1 MGNNKEY
8 DQTIG
13 RAEETLDRIRDN
25 QIPAHPKTYEVIYT
39 HLSGAN
45 KELSAAI
52 EEMNEKYGRVSP
64 GQILHL
70 HETYVTNNHL
80 GEKVDDIGEQITH
93 EASLLENTIK
103 KSHGLSQEFGES
115 LKQAAS
121 DLEIDLDQENLQKL
135 IKRVSLETLAV
146 ENQNQKLIEQL
157 NAAQIGIK
165 NLHKNLAEV
174 REESLMDQLTMIGN
188 RRHFDRSLASAIK
201 KYKMT
206 IEPLCLVMADIDHFK
221 LFNDK
226 WGHQTGDQVLK
237 LVAMAIK
244 GNVKVIDVPCRYGG
258 EEFAIILP
266 NTTLEQGRTV
276 ANRIRMSVAKR
287 DVVKRSTSENLGKIT
302 ISSGVALLQPDD
314 TPESLIYRADRSLYN
329 AKDAGRNQVMTEYDT
344 ADNKVAASK

>member
-1 MGNNKEY
+1 MSNNTEF
-8 DQTIG
+8 DLTID
-13 RAEETLDRIRDN
+13 RAEETLSRIRDN

-52 EEMNEKYGRVSP
+52 EEMNEKYGRISP

-70 HETYVTNNHL
+70 HETYIANNAVV
-80 GEKVDDIGEQITH
+80 EKVDDIGEQITH
-93 EASLLENTIK
+93 EALFLESTIK
-103 KSHGLSQEFGES
+103 KSYGLSHEFSDS

-135 IKRVSLETLAV
+135 IKRVSLETSAV
-146 ENQNQKLIEQL
+146 QSRNQELIEQL
-157 NAAQIGIK
+157 NTAQIGIK
-165 NLHKNLAEV
+165 KLRKNLAEV

-188 RRHFDRSLASAIK
+188 RRHFDRSLASAVK

-221 LFNDK
+221 SFNDK

-244 GNVKVIDVPCRYGG
+244 GNVKVIDIPCRYGG

-276 ANRIRMSVAKR
+276 AERIRMSVAKR
-287 DVVKRSTSENLGKIT
+287 DVVKRSTNENLGKIT
-302 ISSGVALLQPDD
+302 ISAGVSLLTHDD
-314 TPESLIYRADRSLYN
+314 TPESMISRADRSLYN
-329 AKDAGRNQVMTEYDT
+329 AKDAGRNRVMTQHDT
-344 ADNKVAASK
+344 VANKVAS